1 MILVFA
7 GEDANCMLARGLE
20 FVMEAIDSIYNTKG
34 RKVAPMQCEPCLYFG
49 GFTPISRPD
58 TLSGKREL
66 NVQEMIGEFED
77 AEKRGD
83 KNDI

>member
-1 MILVFA
+1 
-7 GEDANCMLARGLE
+7 MLARRLE
-20 FVMEAIDSIYNTKG
+20 FVLDANDSIYNTKG
-34 RKVAPMQCEPCLYFG
+34 MKVAPVQCESCLYFG

-66 NVQEMIGEFED
+66 SVQETISEFED

-83 KNDI
+83 KNDT